1 MRNRLCDTLDRTG
14 AIDIL
19 DRVAARLA
27 TPDAWCRLDRAQDSD
42 GHLVNAWSSRA
53 VRWDISAALW
63 LAGDGCD
70 IQDQRAAS
78 IALCAAVGLS
88 YEYNI
93 DLWQDIPG
101 RTHAE
106 ALALL
111 ATARDLLS
119 HGAVPVHPAQP
130 VQHSATAEP

>member
-1 MRNRLCDTLDRTG
+1 MA

-27 TPDAWCRLDRAQDSD
+27 TPDAWCRLDRAQNSD

-78 IALCAAVGLS
+78 IALCAAVGTGH
-88 YEYNI
+88 EYNI
-93 DLWQDIPG
+93 DLWQDIPS

-106 ALALL
+106 VLALL
-111 ATARDLLS
+111 TTARDLLNER
-119 HGAVPVHPAQP
+119 AVPVHPAQP
-130 VQHSATAEP
+130 VQHPVAVEP